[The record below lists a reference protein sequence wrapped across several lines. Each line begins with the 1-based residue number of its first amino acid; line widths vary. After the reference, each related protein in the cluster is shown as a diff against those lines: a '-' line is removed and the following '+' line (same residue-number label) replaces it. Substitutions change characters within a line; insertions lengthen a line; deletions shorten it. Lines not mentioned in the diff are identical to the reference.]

1 MNSRMAV
8 LGAMLLVSGAALA
21 IDAENFPAF
30 KAVDTDHNGLLS
42 REEIQVAIPEVL
54 AVFSR
59 ADANADGQLTPAEYE
74 IALRMLSLPP
84 SSWLP
89 APPSS

>member
-1 MNSRMAV
+1 MRSRIGV
-8 LGAMLLVSGAALA
+8 LCAMLLLSGTAFA
-21 IDAENFPAF
+21 IDAVNFPMF

-59 ADANADGQLTPAEYE
+59 ADANGDGELSPAEYE
-74 IALRMLSLPP
+74 MALRMLSPLP
-84 SSWLP
+84 SG
-89 APPSS
+89 